1 MLADLGRPIVGRLVA
16 LAPVLFGITLL
27 VFVLNAIALGD
38 PARAAMGQ
46 RVDPDALERL
56 RHEYALDRPPP
67 VQHALRIARLI
78 RGDLGMSFRAQ
89 RPALAVLPQRAAATI
104 RLALPAP
111 VVSTGPG
118 PAHRG

>member
-1 MLADLGRPIVGRLVA
+1 MLADLGRPVVGRLVA

-56 RHEYALDRPPP
+56 RHEYALDRPLP
-67 VQHALRIARLI
+67 VQYALWIGRLI
-78 RGDLGMSFRAQ
+78 RSSDLGMSFREQ
-89 RPALAVLPQRAAATI
+89 RPVVEVLAERA
-104 RLALPAP
+104 
-111 VVSTGPG
+111 
-118 PAHRG
+118 